1 LTAKVTNRVL
11 LTLLLF
17 MLAAA
22 LGLPL
27 LTDAPNRLVDGHG
40 IALSA
45 LMQGKYVWLL
55 LPFGVLAV
63 QSFARQSRRAQ
74 VLSVVCATVLLTG
87 LTMLAGTTATALSG
101 GPDSFVRISFGGGFW
116 LLFGLNCLAAT
127 DAIARATAS
136 RPGRIFFNLLVFMPV
151 ALLLVGGQLDQ
162 LSIMKEYVNRND
174 VFDAAVVRHLQ
185 IVVLTLLVSVT
196 LGLPI
201 GLAAMR
207 YRRVQR
213 GLFPV
218 LNVIQ
223 TIPSLALFGL
233 LIAPLA
239 ALATRFPWLAAH
251 GVSGTG
257 MTPAIIALVMYSLLP
272 LARSTVAGLEQVPS
286 GVIEAAHGMGLT
298 GWQVFLRVEA
308 PLALPVFLSG
318 LRITAVQAV
327 GLTVVAAL
335 IGAGG
340 LGGLVFQGLLSGAL
354 DLVLLGVI
362 PVVVLAVVV
371 DSGFKLIVTSLQAKQ
386 HVTQQVREEAR
397 EETREQASEPT
408 RPA

>member
-1 LTAKVTNRVL
+1 LTVKVTNRVL
-11 LTLLLF
+11 LTLLLL

-45 LMQGKYVWLL
+45 LMRGKYVWLL
-55 LPFGVLAV
+55 LPFVVLVV
-63 QSFARQSRRAQ
+63 QSFAPQRRRTQ
-74 VLSVVCATVLLTG
+74 VLSAVSATVLLSC
-87 LTMLAGTTATALSG
+87 LTMLAGATATALSG

-127 DAIARATAS
+127 DAIGRATIS
-136 RPGRIFFNLLVFMPV
+136 RPARIFFNLLVFVPV

-185 IVVLTLLVSVT
+185 IVVLTLLVSVA
-196 LGLPI
+196 LGLPM

-207 YRRVQR
+207 YQR
-213 GLFPV
+213 LQRALFPV

-298 GWQVFLRVEA
+298 GWQVFVRVEA

-340 LGGLVFQGLLSGAL
+340 LGGIVFQGLLSGAL

-371 DSGFKLIVTSLQAKQ
+371 DSGFKLIVTYLQAKQ
-386 HVTQQVREEAR
+386 HTTQQMS
-397 EETREQASEPT
+397 EQTSEQT